1 MPGDPSSVLA
11 ALGLDRRTEQ
21 LYFRLAPVSGHTVT
35 GVAQLVQQRP
45 DQLMRSL
52 APLVERGLVVVSED
66 RIMVPALAEAVSE
79 LVLRQARSAASS
91 AAMLAELSSAVPH
104 LVASTTRPDPR
115 HVTEVHP
122 L

>member
-45 DQLMRSL
+45 TS
-52 APLVERGLVVVSED
+52 
-66 RIMVPALAEAVSE
+66 
-79 LVLRQARSAASS
+79 
-91 AAMLAELSSAVPH
+91 
-104 LVASTTRPDPR
+104 
-115 HVTEVHP
+115 
-122 L
+122 